1 MEDLSLHILDL
12 AQNSISA
19 GATLIEISIR
29 DGLEKEQKWVEI
41 RDNGK
46 GMDQE
51 KVNRVIDPFYT
62 TRTTRKVGLGIPMFK
77 ASAEA
82 SGGKLQITSQLG
94 KGTTLQALFIS
105 THIDCIPLGNMEET
119 ITALIFMNPEV
130 NFVYIHENDGK
141 QFLLDTRQIREVLG
155 EVNIADPEIINW
167 IKIYIKEGLEELNGG
182 V

>member
-19 GATLIEISIR
+19 GATLIELSIR
-29 DGLEKEQKWVEI
+29 DGIKKGEKWVEI

-46 GMDQE
+46 GMDPEQI
-51 KVNRVIDPFYT
+51 NRVGDPFYT

-77 ASAEA
+77 ASTEA

-94 KGTTLQALFIS
+94 KGTTLEALFIS
-105 THIDCIPLGNMEET
+105 DHIDCIPLGNMEET
-119 ITALIFMNPEV
+119 ITALIYMNPEV
-130 NFVYIHENDGK
+130 DFVYIHESNGRK
-141 QFLLDTRQIREVLG
+141 FLLDTRQIREVLG
-155 EVNIADPEIINW
+155 EVNIDDPEIINW
-167 IKIYIKEGLEELNGG
+167 IKKFVEDGLEELNGG

>member
-12 AQNSISA
+12 TQNSISA

-29 DGLEKEQKWVEI
+29 DGLEKGQKWVEI

-46 GMDQE
+46 GMDLEQI
-51 KVNRVIDPFYT
+51 NRVSDPFYT
-62 TRTTRKVGLGIPMFK
+62 TRTTRKVGLGIPMFE

-105 THIDCIPLGNMEET
+105 DHIDCIPLGNMEET
-119 ITALIFMNPEV
+119 ITALIYMNPEV
-130 NFVYIHENDGK
+130 DFVYIHEGDGS

-155 EVNIADPEIINW
+155 EVNIDDPEIINW
-167 IKIYIKEGLEELNGG
+167 IKVYIEEGLEELNGG